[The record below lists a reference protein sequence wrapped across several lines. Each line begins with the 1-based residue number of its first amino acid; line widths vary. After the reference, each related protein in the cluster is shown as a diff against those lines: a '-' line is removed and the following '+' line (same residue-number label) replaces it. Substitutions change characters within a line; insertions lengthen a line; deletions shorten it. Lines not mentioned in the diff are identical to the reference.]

1 MKFREDIEELF
12 LKQIISIY
20 HMNKYGGKE
29 MRSFAKS
36 TRYDWLV
43 NYIPE
48 PIKKTLGNAKD
59 KIMSLF
65 KTNTT
70 EDCIKPTHVS
80 NVYRG
85 EKKPSKPKIK
95 TIRKQQN
102 CRCKKSFQTKKRKI
116 IRDLK
121 IFLNKKK
128 NVIPNQLRV
137 GNFYSNNQIEY
148 ESDDD
153 RNKTLR
159 SKKYI
164 NEIKPCL

>member
-1 MKFREDIEELF
+1 
-12 LKQIISIY
+12 
-20 HMNKYGGKE
+20 MNKYGGKE

-95 TIRKQQN
+95 KIRRQH
-102 CRCKKSFQTKKRKI
+102 
-116 IRDLK
+116 
-121 IFLNKKK
+121 
-128 NVIPNQLRV
+128 NVDVR
-137 GNFYSNNQIEY
+137 NNQRFENLFEQEEKCY
-148 ESDDD
+148 
-153 RNKTLR
+153 
-159 SKKYI
+159 SKPVKGR
-164 NEIKPCL
+164 

>member
-20 HMNKYGGKE
+20 HMNKFGGKE

-70 EDCIKPTHVS
+70 EDCIKPTRVS

-95 TIRKQQN
+95 TIRKQHN

-116 IRDLK
+116 S
-121 IFLNKKK
+121 
-128 NVIPNQLRV
+128 NQRQ
-137 GNFYSNNQIEY
+137 NNQRFENLFEQEEKCY
-148 ESDDD
+148 
-153 RNKTLR
+153 
-159 SKKYI
+159 SKPVKGR
-164 NEIKPCL
+164 